1 MMSVENPSQRLRD
14 SVTLVS
20 ALLLV
25 HIFLIVNSGLFADDW
40 LLFAIKS
47 GYPVQTDFLIHG
59 AGHPFLFLYV
69 TLANLSGHP
78 VACMKILALAGIV
91 IGALNLRSFL
101 LRLSVFSEF
110 EAVTFS
116 FLVWSYGGYQ
126 NWATKLL
133 ATYVF
138 SFGLLCLGLNLLSI
152 VVSSD
157 RPNIWLRLSSLAALF
172 CSFSLNSMIAAYGIG
187 LGAIFLA
194 QAYREQAERQG
205 ILSRIA
211 AMCRRFPDFLVLP
224 VIYWVSVN
232 HFFPKIGPYENYYRP
247 RIPSAGEILSDLDD
261 FWIWGFRKILR
272 QAIDVTKEAPYVLV
286 LALVVGL
293 AFTALVARRRDR
305 RRAISVSAA
314 IWPALAAIASF
325 VICASP
331 YLVSGL
337 RPASHFFESQHLI
350 LLGIPLGFALV
361 WAFRMTSLVVP
372 GNIAGRT
379 VVALLL
385 TINLCALWN
394 GYFLQQARWLRQE
407 ALIDHLRRAYAE
419 PPATVFD
426 LVDGFADY
434 PWHTYLGSAEVTG
447 TLHLA
452 WDHRPLFGFTGNKE
466 RSTILRDIDAA
477 THTEGSP
484 FRDIEPWGPQATIE
498 LVPRTPV
505 LANAALARSYYLCLV
520 RACDAGSL
528 IDDLVDVTVRVGPIP
543 NLAPR
548 QQQPD

>member
-1 MMSVENPSQRLRD
+1 MLSVENPSQRLRD

-25 HIFLIVNSGLFADDW
+25 HIFLIVNGGLFADDW

-152 VVSSD
+152 VASSD

-211 AMCRRFPDFLVLP
+211 AMCRRFPDFLILP

-247 RIPSAGEILSDLDD
+247 RIRRHERTSVRSRSGAGGRFGVYRPGFPPARPPPGNPYQGRGVAGACRHRELCHLCIALS
-261 FWIWGFRKILR
+261 GFR
-272 QAIDVTKEAPYVLV
+272 P
-286 LALVVGL
+286 
-293 AFTALVARRRDR
+293 TA
-305 RRAISVSAA
+305 SE
-314 IWPALAAIASF
+314 SF
-325 VICASP
+325 
-331 YLVSGL
+331 
-337 RPASHFFESQHLI
+337 F
-350 LLGIPLGFALV
+350 
-361 WAFRMTSLVVP
+361 
-372 GNIAGRT
+372 
-379 VVALLL
+379 
-385 TINLCALWN
+385 
-394 GYFLQQARWLRQE
+394 
-407 ALIDHLRRAYAE
+407 
-419 PPATVFD
+419 
-426 LVDGFADY
+426 
-434 PWHTYLGSAEVTG
+434 
-447 TLHLA
+447 
-452 WDHRPLFGFTGNKE
+452 
-466 RSTILRDIDAA
+466 
-477 THTEGSP
+477 
-484 FRDIEPWGPQATIE
+484 
-498 LVPRTPV
+498 
-505 LANAALARSYYLCLV
+505 
-520 RACDAGSL
+520 
-528 IDDLVDVTVRVGPIP
+528 
-543 NLAPR
+543 
-548 QQQPD
+548 